1 MSENQTRATLYRK
14 IAAVMGASDRVPKR
28 GRNKFHNYDYATEAD
43 LVESLRGL
51 LAEQGLAF
59 LVSVLS
65 QQRIASEA
73 KAGDFTRVELEF
85 TLACAD
91 TGESVSC
98 RMWGEGQ
105 DPGDKGLYKA
115 YTGAVKYFLMKTFLI
130 PTGDDP
136 EMDQAHE
143 PKPARQIQ
151 TKHGAM
157 DATTGELRAAPK
169 AEPSS
174 KRQKLIDRLEAL
186 WKEEERLTSDPAERA
201 IQAGER
207 SYVRTENPDEAAL
220 IGLGQ
225 AIRQRVDGLK
235 AAKDRPGV
243 VEEDIPW

>member
-1 MSENQTRATLYRK
+1 MSENQVRATLYKK

-59 LVSVLS
+59 LVSVVS
-65 QQRIASEA
+65 QERIPSEM

-136 EMDQAHE
+136 EADQMQQE
-143 PKPARQIQ
+143 PKPARQAQ
-151 TKHGAM
+151 TKHGPV
-157 DATTGELRAAPK
+157 DVQTGELRAAPK

-174 KRQKLIDRLEAL
+174 DPARAALLQDIEEAQATIAKLGGKPPVVHKPEAMTMDALQRVYTGMLSSIKNLEAR
-186 WKEEERLTSDPAERA
+186 E
-201 IQAGER
+201 
-207 SYVRTENPDEAAL
+207 
-220 IGLGQ
+220 
-225 AIRQRVDGLK
+225 GLK
-235 AAKDRPGV
+235 PGQM
-243 VEEDIPW
+243 EEVDIPWR